1 VWGIGFKRRAA
12 WPKDMT
18 ITIDDHAQNLKMLL
32 FIRQAWLVAQDV
44 NIPQL
49 SPVPATGT
57 SRIPESA
64 SREVWDQR
72 WRQQWA
78 RSWAWFNVSKVQ
90 DAPISQDEMRDISR
104 PGQNLHPIVPPF
116 WPVEYGEDGLDLAAF
131 NTWDMQTIPTFPS
144 RSERDSLPALI
155 DAWQDGL
162 TTILVLPYRGYFAQR
177 LNGSHLVVSAETR
190 NDPELYTKTL
200 QTRR

>member
-1 VWGIGFKRRAA
+1 
-12 WPKDMT
+12 MT

-44 NIPQL
+44 DIPEL
-49 SPVPATGT
+49 SPVPATGH

-64 SREVWDQR
+64 SREVWDER

-78 RSWAWFNVSKVQ
+78 RSWAWFDVSKVQ
-90 DAPISQDEMRDISR
+90 DAPIPQDEMRDISR
-104 PGQNLHPIVPPF
+104 PGQDLHPLVPPF
-116 WPVEYGEDGLDLAAF
+116 WPVEYGEEGFDLEAF
-131 NTWDMQTIPTFPS
+131 NAWDAQTLPTFPP

-155 DAWQDGL
+155 DAWKDGL
-162 TTILVLPYRGYFAQR
+162 TTIIVLPYRGYFAKR
-177 LNGSHLVVSAETR
+177 LSGSHLVVSAETR
-190 NDPELYTKTL
+190 KDPELYTKAL